1 MFSGIIEEVG
11 EIIEVEKDGT
21 NKRLRIASQLAGE
34 LKIDQSISHDGICLT
49 VTELHEKSYSVVAV
63 KETLEL
69 TSLNQKSVGEHV
81 NLERCVKVGER
92 LDGHIVQGHVDAVG
106 TCANIKDEGGS
117 WIFTFDYPK
126 KDRKLLVSKGSV
138 TVNGVSLTVV
148 NPTNDQFSIAVIPYT
163 YAHTTFQ
170 YLNIGTVVNL
180 EYDIIGKYLDRRLS
194 TQGL

>member
-69 TSLNQKSVGEHV
+69 TNLNRKSVGDHV

-106 TCANIKDEGGS
+106 RCVNIRDEGGS
-117 WIFTFDYPK
+117 WIFTFEYPK